1 MTGSQKA
8 AFTLL
13 ISVVLFAG
21 FTVLAYTGLFD
32 LVEAKFYNP
41 SIIVSLTNDVNHDA
55 ESVGNF
61 LAGLEDRFAAT
72 LREEAV
78 RRSFLP
84 NQSAEDIFER
94 SRIYGILL
102 ESLGGLQWVRFID
115 AGGTRLHYSTYQ
127 ADILFQDQRSMS
139 YRNYTDV
146 SGSVP
151 YERIASSDQGRSR
164 LILDQAGERI
174 LFSFPFYDSFD
185 VFRGTAAFS
194 LSVRAVGDRLTSEGR
209 IKAGENVSIVENP
222 PGILTGLPVSSA
234 QALLPGIASIWD
246 EGLLNLTTLDSGS
259 GISLALISART
270 GQGFFQGRLVNEAL
284 FEFPQV
290 MKIILLVS
298 FFLTVYLTV
307 FLLFNIRQD
316 SFTIVQNRLKQ
327 FQISLIEQCYERKSD
342 ADWGRWSRE
351 LEQRRE
357 EIREELKKGIRT
369 KPAGKDGQNDIDVL
383 IDKSWDEL
391 LAVIGGRRET
401 GIDEAKLQSILN
413 KILAPPLGQQAV
425 PAQIS
430 VPASP
435 AQTGNAP
442 EEPSPIEELPEV
454 EELSEAE
461 PAEAEAVEEIG
472 EVEAVEELAEAEPVE
487 ELAEAE
493 PVEVEPVEE
502 LSEVEPVEAE
512 PAEVEAVEELSEAE
526 PAEAEPAEEL
536 SEVEPV
542 EADVVEDLSELE
554 PVEAEPAETEAV
566 EELSEAEPTEELAEA
581 EPVEVEPAEELSE
594 TEPVEAEVVEDLSE
608 LESVEAE
615 PAEAEAVEELSEAE
629 PAEAE
634 PVEELAEAEPAEEL
648 SEAELIEELEPAGT
662 TAEKTRP
669 SNVKL
674 VFGDDDIP
682 YIVESSGLELVDED
696 IDKVMQTMRP
706 ESDEPAE
713 LEELEELD
721 EAESGIAE
729 EAGEA
734 ESGASKQ
741 ISETDLADLASKIE
755 FSALPETSGEEASME
770 DDLEVFSPFATMLS
784 DFDGGGIPASQ
795 AENEEKDAAETGTE
809 KPIEETIKTG
819 ETIEQE
825 ETEKVKELPA
835 ELDEEDTDA
844 DFGDLNSEEEKKK
857 SKIAETENPEKIES
871 TKLEPFNINIGIP
884 VVYKP
889 FQMGNTNLEI
899 LEPLPDDGI
908 AIEEI
913 PGEPEVA
920 EYPVIEEREGVH
932 YINKTVLNISA
943 ETIKDLNQDF
953 KDLVDSIIE

>member
-8 AFTLL
+8 AFSLL
-13 ISVVLFAG
+13 ISVVLFAV

-41 SIIVSLTNDVNHDA
+41 SIIASLAKDVNLDA
-55 ESVGNF
+55 ESVDNL

-72 LREEAV
+72 LREDAV

-94 SRIYGILL
+94 SRIYGTLL

-115 AGGTRLHYSTYQ
+115 AGGIRLHYSTYQ
-127 ADILFQDQRSMS
+127 TDILFQDQLSMS
-139 YRNYTDV
+139 YRNYPDV
-146 SGSVP
+146 SPGIP
-151 YERIASSDQGRSR
+151 YERIASSDQGRPR

-174 LFSFPFYDSFD
+174 FFSFPFYDSLD

-194 LSVRAVGDRLTSEGR
+194 LSVRAVGDRLTGEGR
-209 IKAGENVSIVENP
+209 IKVGENVSILENP

-246 EGLLNLTTLDSGS
+246 DGLLNLTTLDSGS
-259 GISLALISART
+259 GISLALISAKT
-270 GQGFFQGRLVNEAL
+270 SQGLFQGRLVNEAL

-327 FQISLIEQCYERKSD
+327 LQISLIEQCYERKSD

-357 EIREELKKGIRT
+357 EIREELKKGIKT
-369 KPAGKDGQNDIDVL
+369 KPAGKDRQNDIDVL

-413 KILAPPLGQQAV
+413 KILAAPLGQQAV
-425 PAQIS
+425 PAKIS
-430 VPASP
+430 VPAPP
-435 AQTGNAP
+435 AQTGTASAEP
-442 EEPSPIEELPEV
+442 EPVEELPEV

-461 PAEAEAVEEIG
+461 PAEAEAVEELSEAEPAEPEALEELSEAEPVEAA
-472 EVEAVEELAEAEPVE
+472 EVVEELAEAEPAEPEALEELAEAEPVEAEAVEELAEAEPVE
-487 ELAEAE
+487 ELSEAE
-493 PVEVEPVEE
+493 PVEPDSLEE
-502 LSEVEPVEAE
+502 LVEVDSP
-512 PAEVEAVEELSEAE
+512 EELSEAE
-526 PAEAEPAEEL
+526 PLKTPSKAENA
-536 SEVEPV
+536 
-542 EADVVEDLSELE
+542 
-554 PVEAEPAETEAV
+554 
-566 EELSEAEPTEELAEA
+566 
-581 EPVEVEPAEELSE
+581 
-594 TEPVEAEVVEDLSE
+594 
-608 LESVEAE
+608 
-615 PAEAEAVEELSEAE
+615 
-629 PAEAE
+629 
-634 PVEELAEAEPAEEL
+634 
-648 SEAELIEELEPAGT
+648 
-662 TAEKTRP
+662 RP

-721 EAESGIAE
+721 DAESGIAE
-729 EAGEA
+729 EAEAAGET
-734 ESGASKQ
+734 ESGASKR
-741 ISETDLADLASKIE
+741 ISEMDLADLASKIE
-755 FSALPETSGEEASME
+755 FSAIPETSGEEAEPPMSG
-770 DDLEVFSPFATMLS
+770 DLEVVSPFATMLFNIDDS
-784 DFDGGGIPASQ
+784 GLPSPE
-795 AENEEKDAAETGTE
+795 AENEKNGAAETGAEKPENSPE
-809 KPIEETIKTG
+809 KPIEETI
-819 ETIEQE
+819 EAMEPI
-825 ETEKVKELPA
+825 ETEELPA
-835 ELDEEDTDA
+835 EPDEDDTDTN
-844 DFGDLNSEEEKKK
+844 FGDVNPGEEKKK
-857 SKIAETENPEKIES
+857 PKITETENPQKTGS
-871 TKLEPFNINIGIP
+871 ANLEPFSINIGMP

-889 FQMGNTNLEI
+889 FQIGNTDLEI
-899 LEPLPDDGI
+899 LEPLQDDEI

-913 PGEPEVA
+913 PTEPEA
-920 EYPVIEEREGVH
+920 DENQVIEEREGVH
-932 YINKTVLNISA
+932 YINKTALNISA

-953 KDLVDSIIE
+953 KDLVDSIIS

>member
-1 MTGSQKA
+1 LDVTGSQKA
-8 AFTLL
+8 AFSLL

-41 SIIVSLTNDVNHDA
+41 SITTSLVKDVNLDA
-55 ESVGNF
+55 ESVDNF
-61 LAGLEDRFAAT
+61 LASLEDRFSAT
-72 LREEAV
+72 LREGAV

-102 ESLGGLQWVRFID
+102 ESLGGLQGVRFID

-127 ADILFQDQRSMS
+127 TDILFQEELSMS

-151 YERIASSDQGRSR
+151 YERIASSDQGQPR
-164 LILDQAGERI
+164 LIPDQAGERI

-194 LSVRAVGDRLTSEGR
+194 LSVRAVGDRLTGEGR
-209 IKAGENVSIVENP
+209 IKVGENVSILENP
-222 PGILTGLPVSSA
+222 AGILTGLPVSSA
-234 QALLPGIASIWD
+234 QALLPRVASIWN
-246 EGLLNLTTLDSGS
+246 EGLLNPATLDSGS

-270 GQGFFQGRLVNEAL
+270 SQGFFQGRLVNETL

-290 MKIILLVS
+290 LKIILLVS

-316 SFTIVQNRLKQ
+316 SFTVVQNRLKQ
-327 FQISLIEQCYERKSD
+327 LQISLIEQCYERKSD

-369 KPAGKDGQNDIDVL
+369 KPAGKDGQNDIDTL

-401 GIDEAKLQSILN
+401 GIDEAKLQNMLN
-413 KILAPPLGQQAV
+413 KILAAPLGQQAV
-425 PAQIS
+425 PAKIS
-430 VPASP
+430 VPTLL
-435 AQTGNAP
+435 AQTGNASAEP
-442 EEPSPIEELPEV
+442 EPIEELSEV

-461 PAEAEAVEEIG
+461 PV
-472 EVEAVEELAEAEPVE
+472 EAEPVE
-487 ELAEAE
+487 EL
-493 PVEVEPVEE
+493 P
-502 LSEVEPVEAE
+502 
-512 PAEVEAVEELSEAE
+512 
-526 PAEAEPAEEL
+526 
-536 SEVEPV
+536 
-542 EADVVEDLSELE
+542 
-554 PVEAEPAETEAV
+554 
-566 EELSEAEPTEELAEA
+566 
-581 EPVEVEPAEELSE
+581 
-594 TEPVEAEVVEDLSE
+594 
-608 LESVEAE
+608 EAE

-629 PAEAE
+629 PVEVEPVEELSEAE
-634 PVEELAEAEPAEEL
+634 PVEPEPLEELAEAESAEEL
-648 SEAELIEELEPAGT
+648 SKTEPKGKNAQ
-662 TAEKTRP
+662 P

-729 EAGEA
+729 EAEVAGKA
-734 ESGASKQ
+734 ENGAPRQ
-741 ISETDLADLASKIE
+741 ISEMDMADLAC
-755 FSALPETSGEEASME
+755 
-770 DDLEVFSPFATMLS
+770 
-784 DFDGGGIPASQ
+784 
-795 AENEEKDAAETGTE
+795 
-809 KPIEETIKTG
+809 
-819 ETIEQE
+819 
-825 ETEKVKELPA
+825 
-835 ELDEEDTDA
+835 
-844 DFGDLNSEEEKKK
+844 
-857 SKIAETENPEKIES
+857 
-871 TKLEPFNINIGIP
+871 
-884 VVYKP
+884 
-889 FQMGNTNLEI
+889 
-899 LEPLPDDGI
+899 
-908 AIEEI
+908 
-913 PGEPEVA
+913 
-920 EYPVIEEREGVH
+920 
-932 YINKTVLNISA
+932 
-943 ETIKDLNQDF
+943 
-953 KDLVDSIIE
+953 